1 MRRAPYNRCVPAE
14 GDDEWCP
21 GRVPEWSVQCPWLPS
36 RADPVAAEAFPTGA
50 EAVRARAGDPAPGLV
65 FEGRT
70 WTWAEVVAE
79 MAAWGAR
86 LDSLAGEGPPHVG
99 VLLDNLPEYLFALG
113 GTLLSGSV
121 LIGLNSTRRGD
132 QLATDVTHT
141 DCRIVL
147 TDSDNGSLLSGL
159 DLGGA
164 RVVHIGDLPATG
176 GGAPTA
182 PRAPAPDD
190 LALLLF
196 TAGSTGTPKAVRV
209 TQGRVARSAVG
220 IGFRSD
226 DVLYC
231 AMPLFHGNALFSS
244 VFPAIGSGA
253 TIVLRRKFSASA
265 CMPEIRATS
274 STFFATIGRALSFI
288 VGTPPDPA
296 DRDHRLRVVLAPES
310 SVADMAAFEE
320 RFGCPVLSGYGSSE
334 NAIVFVPKP
343 GLPADA
349 LGVPIGGIDVAVV
362 NADTAEECER
372 ARFDTAG
379 HMLNAS
385 DAIGEI
391 VGRNALDRFEGYYNN
406 PDATDQR
413 SRNGW
418 YWSGDLG
425 YRDESGV
432 FYFAGRTIDWLRVDG
447 ENFASAPLERLFSRF
462 APASGVSVFAVPDE
476 RTVDDQVMAVL
487 EMADPDAFDPGGF
500 EDFLAS
506 QPDLGT
512 KWAPRYV
519 RVVDRLPVT
528 ATNKVDKQ
536 ALRHERWLGEGRV
549 FWRPDRRQSL
559 RPMGPGDAV
568 ELEAAFDRHRKASAS
583 EHRR

>member
-1 MRRAPYNRCVPAE
+1 M
-14 GDDEWCP
+14 
-21 GRVPEWSVQCPWLPS
+21 L
-36 RADPVAAEAFPTGA
+36 
-50 EAVRARAGDPAPGLV
+50 ARAGDPARGLV

-70 WTWAEVVAE
+70 WTWTEVVAE
-79 MAAWGAR
+79 MATWGAW
-86 LDSLAGEGPPHVG
+86 LKSLTGEGPPHVG
-99 VLLDNLPEYLFALG
+99 VLLDNRPEYLFALG
-113 GTLLSGSV
+113 GTLLTGSV
-121 LIGLNSTRRGD
+121 LIGLNSTRRGNE
-132 QLATDVTHT
+132 LATDVSHT
-141 DCRIVL
+141 DCSIVL
-147 TDSDNGSLLSGL
+147 TDADNRSLLAGL
-159 DLGGA
+159 DLGRA
-164 RVVHIGDLPATG
+164 RVVDIDDLPATG
-176 GGAPTA
+176 ADPLAGQRT
-182 PRAPAPDD
+182 PAPED

-220 IGFRSD
+220 IGFRPD

-244 VFPAIGSGA
+244 VYPALGSGA
-253 TIVLRRKFSASA
+253 SIVLRRKFSASA

-288 VGTPPDPA
+288 VSTSPDPA

-310 SVADMAAFEE
+310 SVVDMAAFEE
-320 RFGCPVLSGYGSSE
+320 RFGCRVLSGYGSSE

-343 GLPADA
+343 GLPRDA
-349 LGVPIGGIDVAVV
+349 LGVPMDGLDVAVV
-362 NADTAEECER
+362 NAETGQECET
-372 ARFDTAG
+372 ARFDAAG
-379 HMLNAS
+379 HMLNATE
-385 DAIGEI
+385 AIGEI

-406 PDATDQR
+406 PEATDQR

-425 YRDESGV
+425 YRDQSGT

-447 ENFASAPLERLFSRF
+447 ENFASAPLERLFGRF
-462 APASGVSVFAVPDE
+462 APATGVSVFAVPDE

-487 EMADPDAFDPGGF
+487 EMADPDAFDPDQF

-512 KWAPRYV
+512 KWTPRYV
-519 RVVDRLPVT
+519 RVVTRLPVT

-536 ALRHERWLGEGRV
+536 ALRRERWHGEGKV
-549 FWRPDRRQSL
+549 FWRPGRRQPL
-559 RPMGPGDAV
+559 GPMAPGDAA
-568 ELEAAFDRHRKASAS
+568 ELEAAFGTHRQADRADGGR
-583 EHRR
+583 